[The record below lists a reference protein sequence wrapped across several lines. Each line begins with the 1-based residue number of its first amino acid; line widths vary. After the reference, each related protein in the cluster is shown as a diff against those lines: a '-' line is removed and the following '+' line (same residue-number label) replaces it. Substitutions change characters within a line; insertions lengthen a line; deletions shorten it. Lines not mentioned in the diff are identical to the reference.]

1 MTGLR
6 ILDESLPLPKPHNP
20 SVCAVI
26 PVYNH
31 GGTLRAVAEKTL
43 RQLPDV
49 LVVDD
54 GSTDCD
60 PAEQLRGLPVLL
72 LRQKTNCGKGAALLR
87 ALALL
92 RRMRFRYMLTLDAD
106 GQHDPTDIPAFL
118 KWTERGQVFV
128 IGCRDFSGQPVPFG
142 SKLGRALSNGLFRLE
157 SGIGSQDCQ
166 SGFRM
171 YPVQLISELHF
182 RCSRYD
188 FEAEVLAR
196 AAWAGAEFHDVP
208 IRVFYPE
215 PGQRITHFRKLPE
228 LTRLTLLHLR
238 LLVSRLFH
246 FPRFT
251 VRGNGE

>member
-1 MTGLR
+1 MTGPL
-6 ILDESLPLPKPHNP
+6 IPDESQPLPQPHNA

-54 GSTDCD
+54 GSTDCN
-60 PAEQLRGLPVLL
+60 PAELLRGLPVLL
-72 LRQKTNCGKGAALLR
+72 LRQDVNSGKGAALLR
-87 ALALL
+87 ALSLL
-92 RRMRFRYMLTLDAD
+92 RRMEFRYMLTLDAD
-106 GQHDPTDIPAFL
+106 GQHDPADIPAFL
-118 KWTERGQVFV
+118 KWTDKDNVFAV
-128 IGCRDFSGQPVPFG
+128 GCRNFSGQPVPFG

-157 SGIGSQDCQ
+157 SGTDSRDCQ

-171 YPVQLISELHF
+171 YPVRLISELRF
-182 RCSRYD
+182 SCSRYD

-208 IRVFYPE
+208 VRVFYPE

-238 LLVSRLFH
+238 LLTSRLF
-246 FPRFT
+246 R
-251 VRGNGE
+251 